1 MTQTVNPPAPGAGA
15 NGSGT
20 PLPTATTLKVALAVL
35 GIYVVLVG
43 LLIYLRTDQEW
54 DRLIYLLT
62 GFEAIVFA
70 AIGWIFGT
78 SVARGAV
85 QDAKN
90 AQAEAKEQA
99 AAAKEEASAARES
112 AETARAERDS
122 TLQDAERGRAIAASI
137 KAKAPRSSR
146 LGARPEDS
154 VPSSELAELQN
165 LAERLFPDKR

>member
-1 MTQTVNPPAPGAGA
+1 MTQTVNPPPPGTGA
-15 NGSGT
+15 NGTRT

-35 GIYVVLVG
+35 GIYIIFVG
-43 LLIYLRTDQEW
+43 LLIFLRRDQEW
-54 DRLIYLLT
+54 DRLIYLMT

-85 QDAKN
+85 QEAKT

-99 AAAKEEASAARES
+99 GAARVEATAARES

-137 KAKAPRSSR
+137 KAKALRSSR
-146 LGARPEDS
+146 MGARPEDRP
-154 VPSSELAELQN
+154 PSPELAELQN
-165 LAERLFPDKR
+165 LAERLFPDER